1 MRCMARVLRGGT
13 GSSGGRRSG
22 GRGFAA
28 SKSNTGF
35 GRAGRDAALG
45 AHLFGPGGRTRRL
58 CAGAPAAKSRGT
70 RAGEWR
76 LAPSLRRACA
86 FSRNADAA
94 AFSRGRLSET
104 ARTLNS
110 RTRAASH
117 SRSSLA
123 RVGFQIGHPSPALPP
138 RRSQTVERASRAR
151 AHSAEVEMAPS
162 AEEHDPELKVEF
174 RRELRK
180 GFRDLRSDA
189 RGAPRA
195 MRHTPFFLAERSS
208 PALAERMRWHPP

>member
-1 MRCMARVLRGGT
+1 MGEVLRRPKVTPG
-13 GSSGGRRSG
+13 SGGRVETRRSARTSSDRG
-22 GRGFAA
+22 VELEGCARGRRQR
-28 SKSNTGF
+28 SLV
-35 GRAGRDAALG
+35 GREPVSGVSP
-45 AHLFGPGGRTRRL
+45 HLFGGRALFREMLTRLRFPGAVSRKRR
-58 CAGAPAAKSRGT
+58 
-70 RAGEWR
+70 E
-76 LAPSLRRACA
+76 
-86 FSRNADAA
+86 
-94 AFSRGRLSET
+94 
-104 ARTLNS
+104 LNS
-110 RTRAASH
+110 RTRAASQ
-117 SRSSLA
+117 SRISLA

-195 MRHTPFFLAERSS
+195 MRPTPFFLAARSS

>member
-22 GRGFAA
+22 GRGFAT

-104 ARTLNS
+104 ARTDS
-110 RTRAASH
+110 RTRAASQ
-117 SRSSLA
+117 SRISLA

-138 RRSQTVERASRAR
+138 RRSQIVERASRAR

-195 MRHTPFFLAERSS
+195 THHTPFFLAEGPRPRSC
-208 PALAERMRWHPP
+208 ERMSWHPS